1 MQLSTNVVYY
11 TKSRVYFSQK
21 TLYKL
26 GMIYLSMI
34 IGKNIAQKYTKAVF
48 TSIYGRK
55 TRDKSLVIVF

>member
-26 GMIYLSMI
+26 GMIYPSMI
-34 IGKNIAQKYTKAVF
+34 IGKYIALNYTNAHAN
-48 TSIYGRK
+48 
-55 TRDKSLVIVF
+55 